1 MIIAH
6 SSFPLC
12 ATPKFINNILMRTF
26 FLAVILFVGLSS
38 SAQYYYKD
46 IIGTR
51 ESSETIKNYMKNK
64 VKTVQLTSYNSEN
77 QRDEDFYVQQ
87 QFSPASRSLITVT
100 RSGITNQSVLIS
112 YADAN
117 GNVTRTVDSSEIVV
131 TNTNYNYNAMGQLV
145 SVESSSSDTSNNS
158 ETEQHL
164 WKWVNNKPVEMLRI
178 KNKIDTAF
186 VEFVMDDNGNV
197 AEERETRKGLK
208 LQPVYYYYNDK
219 NMLTDIV
226 RYSPRAKQL
235 MAEYIFTYGESNE
248 LVQKYTIPAN
258 SSDYIIWRYQYNPQ
272 GLKTKEAIYNK
283 YDKRNPM
290 GVIEY
295 QYSLG
300 L

>member
-1 MIIAH
+1 
-6 SSFPLC
+6 
-12 ATPKFINNILMRTF
+12 MRTF
-26 FLAVILFVGLSS
+26 FLALILLVGLSS

-51 ESSETIKNYMKNK
+51 ESSEMIRSYMKNK
-64 VKTVQLTSYNSEN
+64 VNHVQLTSYNSEN

-87 QFSPASRSLITVT
+87 EFITASRSLKTVT
-100 RSGITNQSVLIS
+100 RSGITNQSILIS

-117 GNVTRTVDSSEIVV
+117 GNVIRTVDSSEVVV
-131 TNTNYNYNAMGQLV
+131 TNTAYNYNAAGQLV
-145 SVESSSSDTSNNS
+145 SVVSSSSDTSANMES
-158 ETEQHL
+158 EQHL
-164 WKWVNNKPVEMLRI
+164 WKWVNNKPAEMLRI
-178 KNKIDTAF
+178 KNKTDTAF
-186 VEFVMDDNGNV
+186 VEFVMDDKGNI

-208 LQPVYYYYNDK
+208 LQPIYYYYNDK
-219 NMLTDIV
+219 SMLTDIV

-235 MAEYIFTYGESNE
+235 MAEYIFTYDENSQ
-248 LVQKYTIPAN
+248 LIQKYTIPAN

-290 GVIEY
+290 GIIEY

>member
-1 MIIAH
+1 
-6 SSFPLC
+6 
-12 ATPKFINNILMRTF
+12 
-26 FLAVILFVGLSS
+26 
-38 SAQYYYKD
+38 
-46 IIGTR
+46 
-51 ESSETIKNYMKNK
+51 
-64 VKTVQLTSYNSEN
+64 
-77 QRDEDFYVQQ
+77 VQQ
-87 QFSPASRSLITVT
+87 QFFPASRSLITVT